1 MNSFGRIFRVSI
13 FGESHGQSVGI
24 LIDGCPPGISLNQTD
39 FENDLSRRKPG
50 TKGTTKRV
58 EDDIP
63 IIKSGVYKGFTTGSP
78 IFIEFENKNIN
89 PQDYD
94 NLQNHFRPGHSD
106 FTAFQKYRGF
116 NDTRG
121 GGHFS
126 GRLTVAMV
134 AAGVIA
140 KKIISPVEINSNIE
154 SVGGLNDYGGLISEV
169 SNLGDSIG
177 GIVKCSIKNIEV
189 EIGEPYFDSI
199 ESTISHIVFSIP
211 AVKGIEF
218 GSGFDSANMRGSEF
232 NDMII
237 NEKGGTNTNNSG
249 GINGGLSN
257 GNEIY
262 YRVAIKP
269 ASSISLSQKTYNNE
283 NKQIED
289 LQITG
294 RHDSAIVLRVP
305 PVIEA
310 ASAIAI
316 ADFLLINKL
325 YK

>member
-13 FGESHGQSVGI
+13 FGESHGPSVGI
-24 LIDGCPPGISLNQTD
+24 MIDGCPSGISLNPSD
-39 FENDLSRRKPG
+39 FEVDLSRRKPSI
-50 TKGTTKRV
+50 KGTTKRV

-78 IFIEFENKNIN
+78 ILIEFENKNIN
-89 PQDYD
+89 SQDYD

-106 FTAFQKYRGF
+106 FTANHKYRGY
-116 NDTRG
+116 NDSRG

-126 GRLTVAMV
+126 GRLTVALV

-140 KKIISPVEINSNIE
+140 KKIISPVEVNSNIE
-154 SVGGLNDYGGLISEV
+154 SVGGLNDYVGLISEV

-189 EIGEPYFDSI
+189 GIGEPYFDSI
-199 ESTISHIVFSIP
+199 ESTISHLIFSIP

-218 GSGFDSANMRGSEF
+218 GRGFHSAKMRGSEF
-232 NDMII
+232 NDII
-237 NEKGGTNTNNSG
+237 IDENGGTNTNNSG

-262 YRVAIKP
+262 FRVAVKP
-269 ASSISLSQKTYNNE
+269 ASSISLTQKTYNHE

-316 ADFLLINKL
+316 ADLLLINKL

>member
-13 FGESHGQSVGI
+13 FGESHGPSVGI
-24 LIDGCPPGISLNQTD
+24 MIDGCPSGISLNPSD
-39 FENDLSRRKPG
+39 FEIDLSRRKPS

-58 EDDIP
+58 EDDVP

-78 IFIEFENKNIN
+78 ILIEFENKNIKSN
-89 PQDYD
+89 DYD

-106 FTAFQKYRGF
+106 FTAYQKYRGF
-116 NDTRG
+116 NDPRG

-126 GRLTVAMV
+126 GRLTVALV

-140 KKIISPVEINSNIE
+140 KKIISPIEIDSKIE
-154 SVGGLNDYGGLISEV
+154 SVGGLCDYNELISEV

-189 EIGEPYFDSI
+189 GIGEPYFDSI
-199 ESTISHIVFSIP
+199 ESTISHLIFSIP

-218 GSGFDSANMRGSEF
+218 GRGFHSAKMRGSEF

-237 NEKGGTNTNNSG
+237 DENGRTSTNNSG

-269 ASSISLSQKTYNNE
+269 ASSISLEQKTFNHE

-316 ADFLLINKL
+316 ADLLLINKL